1 MVADGQERMSE
12 ERPRYFHGGKR
23 GLVAGGYVLPPSITN
38 VLSTSDYVA
47 TGGLHRRDRVYITT
61 DLTAAQLYAA
71 GNSGGGR
78 KVVVYEVTPG
88 GDVEPDPDCRH
99 SDHSYACEK
108 AKIVAVHNVPGK
120 VIKKARKVFLT
131 KGQ

>member
-1 MVADGQERMSE
+1 MPKKQ
-12 ERPRYFHGGKR
+12 PRYFHGGKR

-38 VLSTSDYVA
+38 VLSTYDYVA
-47 TGGLHRRDRVYITT
+47 MGDLHRRDRVYITT

-71 GNSGGGR
+71 GNSAGTQ
-78 KVVVYEVTPG
+78 KPAVYEVTPEG
-88 GDVEPDPDCRH
+88 VVEPDPDCRH
-99 SDHSYACEK
+99 SGHSYACEK

-120 VIKKARKVFLT
+120 LIKKARKVFLT

>member
-1 MVADGQERMSE
+1 MPEKH
-12 ERPRYFHGGKR
+12 PRYFHGGKR

-38 VLSTSDYVA
+38 ALSTSDYVA

-71 GNSGGGR
+71 GTQ
-78 KVVVYEVTPG
+78 KPAVYEVTPEG
-88 GDVEPDPDCRH
+88 VVEPDPDCRH
-99 SDHSYACEK
+99 SEHSYACEK

-120 VIKKARKVFLT
+120 LIKKARKVFLT